1 MVMVE
6 KLNNETLSDSE
17 LGKIIKKIVNG
28 EDYNL
33 IENYPNLKKLNN
45 KLNKLKKIIRSINL

>member
-45 KLNKLKKIIRSINL
+45 KLNKLKKIIKSIDL

>member
-45 KLNKLKKIIRSINL
+45 KLNKLNKIIRSINL

>member
-1 MVMVE
+1 MVE
-6 KLNNETLSDSE
+6 KLNNEPLTDSE

-45 KLNKLKKIIRSINL
+45 KLNKLKKIIKSIDL

>member
-1 MVMVE
+1 ME
-6 KLNNETLSDSE
+6 NETLSDSE

-45 KLNKLKKIIRSINL
+45 KLNKLKKIIKSIDL

>member
-1 MVMVE
+1 MVE

-45 KLNKLKKIIRSINL
+45 KLNKLKKIIRSIEL